1 MQNPKMMFA
10 CDTLRADLLENAQAF
25 AYTGRDVENIA
36 QIFGLKCLL
45 DKHPYDLSGGEM
57 QKAAIAKLLLL
68 KPNMLLLDEPTKGID
83 AFAKKELADILK
95 KIAMDGAA
103 VILVTHDLEF
113 AASYADRCSLLFG
126 GEIVCTDE
134 GKAFF
139 LGNNFYTTALN
150 RITRGI
156 VPDCVILKDVLRY
169 V

>member
-1 MQNPKMMFA
+1 MNKQNA
-10 CDTLRADLLENAQAF
+10 ADGFRTVGGVFVLFLLQHLHHDDLIPVGAVLQLK
-25 AYTGRDVENIA
+25 GP
-36 QIFGLKCLL
+36 GL
-45 DKHPYDLSGGEM
+45 D
-57 QKAAIAKLLLL
+57 AIAL
-68 KPNMLLLDEPTKGID
+68 KANLFIE
-83 AFAKKELADILK
+83 
-95 KIAMDGAA
+95 MDGAA